1 MILNTSIA
9 LRIRSRKPIAV
20 GFAVWLIVSQLCGG
34 CINRSKSD
42 YSEQTMGSCHRQT
55 SIRIIDETNGIAP
68 NARFSTVPAAS
79 PFKNYVNT
87 ISKYIFMR
95 IDEMREC
102 KGNWQDDPQ
111 VELIF
116 IYRPLTDCK
125 IAPFNFE
132 QTQSDDFKHLDSPW
146 VKLSMS
152 RSSKPI
158 VRAAFLWNERQFLF
172 DQAILSDH
180 QIVPI
185 KPLLPLDSG
194 SYSKSIYDD
203 YEKYRNA
210 PSREAEAAAR
220 VNLFKRLPPDIIWLF
235 RHSGSFGIQAI
246 HETTRERADQ
256 YIDITKIL
264 INRRFSLEQAEQHYT
279 SVLDLKDVFNLDK
292 YRINSLDY

>member
-1 MILNTSIA
+1 MMILNISIA
-9 LRIRSRKPIAV
+9 LRVRSRKPIAV
-20 GFAVWLIVSQLCGG
+20 GFAAWLMLSQLCLS
-34 CINRSKSD
+34 CTDTSRSD
-42 YSEQTMGSCHRQT
+42 YSVKTMGSCHQQT
-55 SIRIIDETNGIAP
+55 YIRIIDESNGISN
-68 NARFSTVPAAS
+68 NAGATKKPSA
-79 PFKNYVNT
+79 FKNYVNT
-87 ISKYIFMR
+87 ISKYVFMR
-95 IDEMREC
+95 IDEMGQC
-102 KGNWQDDPQ
+102 KENPQ
-111 VELIF
+111 VELVF

-132 QTQSDDFKHLDSPW
+132 QTQSNDFKHLDSPW

-152 RSSKPI
+152 KSSKLI
-158 VRAAFLWNERQFLF
+158 VRTAFLWNERQFLF
-172 DQAILSDH
+172 DQVILLDP
-180 QIVPI
+180 QIEPI
-185 KPLLPLDSG
+185 KPLLPLEGG

-279 SVLDLKDVFNLDK
+279 SVLDLEDVFNLDK
-292 YRINSLDY
+292 YRINPLDY